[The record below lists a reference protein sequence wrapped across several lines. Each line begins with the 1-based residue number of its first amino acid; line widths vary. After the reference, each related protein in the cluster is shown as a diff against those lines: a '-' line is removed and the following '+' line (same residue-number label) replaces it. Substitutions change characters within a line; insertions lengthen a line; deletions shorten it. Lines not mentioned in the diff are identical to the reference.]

1 MSYIGVSPTIGNYI
15 ELDDI
20 SSSFNG
26 SNVTFSLTS
35 GGVAVTPQTD
45 ANAIISISGV
55 VQYTSAYTISG
66 SQITFSSAPLST
78 DNFSG
83 RVLGDSRDIG
93 TPTDGTVSSSS
104 LSSTFFMT
112 NGQTF
117 NNVSI
122 ASGKNAMAVGT
133 ITISGTLTVPSGSS
147 FVIIWVL
154 FK

>member
-1 MSYIGVSPTIGNYI
+1 LSYIGVNPTSGQYKI
-15 ELDDI
+15 LDDI
-20 SSSFNG
+20 SSGFNG
-26 SNVTFSLTS
+26 STTTFNLTS
-35 GGVAVTPQTD
+35 GGTAVTPQTD

-83 RVLGDSRDIG
+83 RVLGDSRDVG
-93 TPTDGTVSSSS
+93 TPTDGTVTASS

-133 ITISGTLTVPSGSS
+133 ITVSGTLTVPSGST
-147 FVIIWVL
+147 FVIL
-154 FK
+154 

>member
-1 MSYIGVSPTIGNYI
+1 MAYIGKSPTIGNYI

-26 SNVTFSLTS
+26 STTTFNLTS
-35 GGVAVTPQTD
+35 GGSAVLPQTD

-66 SQITFSSAPLST
+66 SQITFSSAPASS

-133 ITISGTLTVPSGSS
+133 ITVSGTLTIPSGST
-147 FVIIWVL
+147 FVVL
-154 FK
+154 

>member
-1 MSYIGVSPTIGNYI
+1 MAYIGKSPTIGNYI

-20 SSSFNG
+20 SSGFNG
-26 SNVTFSLTS
+26 SEVNFNLTS
-35 GGVAVTPQTD
+35 GGSAVIPQTD

-117 NNVSI
+117 SNISI
-122 ASGKNAMAVGT
+122 ASGKNAMAVGSL
-133 ITISGTLTVPSGSS
+133 TISGTLTVP
-147 FVIIWVL
+147 
-154 FK
+154 

>member
-147 FVIIWVL
+147 FVIIWV
-154 FK
+154 

>member
-1 MSYIGVSPTIGNYI
+1 MAYIGKSPTIGNYI

-26 SNVTFSLTS
+26 SNVTFNLTS
-35 GGVAVTPQTD
+35 GGTAVTPQTD

-83 RVLGDSRDIG
+83 RVLGDSRDVG
-93 TPTDGTVSSSS
+93 TPTDGTVTASS

-117 NNVSI
+117 NNISL
-122 ASGKNAMAVGT
+122 ASGDNGMAVGS
-133 ITISGTLTVPSGSS
+133 ITVSGTLTIPSGST
-147 FVIIWVL
+147 FVVL
-154 FK
+154 

>member
-1 MSYIGVSPTIGNYI
+1 MAYIGVNPTSGQYKI
-15 ELDDI
+15 LDDI
-20 SSSFNG
+20 SSGFNG
-26 SNVTFSLTS
+26 STTTFNLTS
-35 GGVAVTPQTD
+35 GGSAVLPQTD

-122 ASGKNAMAVGT
+122 ASGKNAMAVGS
-133 ITISGTLTVPSGSS
+133 ISISGTLTVPSGST
-147 FVIIWVL
+147 FVILWVH
-154 FK
+154 

>member
-1 MSYIGVSPTIGNYI
+1 MAYIGKSPTIGNYI

-26 SNVTFSLTS
+26 SNVTFNLTS
-35 GGVAVTPQTD
+35 GGTAVTPQTD

-78 DNFSG
+78 DTFSG
-83 RVLGDSRDIG
+83 RVLGNSRDIG
-93 TPTDGTVSSSS
+93 TPTDGTVTSSS

-117 NNVSI
+117 NNISLS
-122 ASGKNAMAVGT
+122 SGDNGMAVGT
-133 ITISGTLTVPSGSS
+133 ITVSGTLTIPSGST
-147 FVIIWVL
+147 FVIL
-154 FK
+154 

>member
-1 MSYIGVSPTIGNYI
+1 MAYIGTAPTDGQYTI
-15 ELDDI
+15 LDDI
-20 SSSFNG
+20 ASSFNG
-26 SNVTFSLTS
+26 SLTTFNLTS
-35 GGVAVTPQTD
+35 GGTAVTPQTD
-45 ANAIISISGV
+45 ANALISISGV
-55 VQYTSAYTISG
+55 VQYTSAYSISG

-117 NNVSI
+117 NNISI

-133 ITISGTLTVPSGSS
+133 ITVSGTLTVPSGST
-147 FVIIWVL
+147 FVVL
-154 FK
+154 

>member
-1 MSYIGVSPTIGNYI
+1 MAYIGVNPTSGQYKI
-15 ELDDI
+15 LDDI
-20 SSSFNG
+20 SSGFNG
-26 SNVTFSLTS
+26 STTTFNLTS
-35 GGVAVTPQTD
+35 GGSAVLPQTD

-133 ITISGTLTVPSGSS
+133 ITISGTLTIPSGSS
-147 FVIIWVL
+147 FVII
-154 FK
+154 

>member
-1 MSYIGVSPTIGNYI
+1 MSYIGKSPTIGNYI

-26 SNVTFSLTS
+26 SNVTFNLTS
-35 GGVAVTPQTD
+35 GGSAVLPQTD

-83 RVLGDSRDIG
+83 RVLGDSRDVG
-93 TPTDGTVSSSS
+93 TPTDGTVTSSS

-117 NNVSI
+117 NNISI

-133 ITISGTLTVPSGSS
+133 ITVSGTLTVPSGST
-147 FVIIWVL
+147 FVIL
-154 FK
+154 

>member
-1 MSYIGVSPTIGNYI
+1 MSYIGVNPTSGQYKI
-15 ELDDI
+15 LDDI
-20 SSSFNG
+20 SSGFNG
-26 SNVTFSLTS
+26 STTTFNLTS
-35 GGVAVTPQTD
+35 GGTAVTPQTD

-93 TPTDGTVSSSS
+93 TPTDGTVTASS

-117 NNVSI
+117 NNISLS
-122 ASGKNAMAVGT
+122 SGDNGMAVGSLT
-133 ITISGTLTVPSGSS
+133 IQGTLTIPSGST
-147 FVIIWVL
+147 FVVL
-154 FK
+154 

>member
-1 MSYIGVSPTIGNYI
+1 MYIGKSPTIGNYI

-26 SNVTFSLTS
+26 STTTFNLTS
-35 GGVAVTPQTD
+35 GGSAVLPQTD
-45 ANAIISISGV
+45 ANA
-55 VQYTSAYTISG
+55 ISG

-93 TPTDGTVSSSS
+93 TPTDGTITSSS
-104 LSSTFFMT
+104 LASTFFMT

-133 ITISGTLTVPSGSS
+133 ITISGTLTVASGSS
-147 FVIIWVL
+147 FVII
-154 FK
+154 

>member
-1 MSYIGVSPTIGNYI
+1 MSYIGTNPTDGQYTI
-15 ELDDI
+15 LDDI
-20 SSSFNG
+20 SSGFDG
-26 SNVTFSLTS
+26 SEVTFNLTS

-45 ANAIISISGV
+45 ANALISISGV
-55 VQYTSAYTISG
+55 VQYTSAYSISG

-83 RVLGDSRDIG
+83 RILGNSRDIG
-93 TPTDGTVSSSS
+93 TPTDGTITSSS

-112 NGQTF
+112 NPQTF
-117 NNVSI
+117 NNISI

-147 FVIIWVL
+147 FVII
-154 FK
+154 